1 MTLPLGALAV
11 VMEYVNGQEKTHT
24 PEILE
29 VGALKLSA
37 LDMPEAIY
45 RTDTHM
51 DTASYSNR
59 RCSTF
64 DTCFQ

>member
-1 MTLPLGALAV
+1 MIPPLRALAKYWNV
-11 VMEYVNGQEKTHT
+11 SGKEKTHT

-37 LDMPEAIY
+37 LDMLEAIY
-45 RTDTHM
+45 RTDTHI

-64 DTCFQ
+64 DTRFQ